1 MINESNTSA
10 PGPREGPEARS
21 AGGHSRGP
29 GAPTPDPEVA
39 ATPRRRR
46 FTAEY
51 RLRILEEAERCTK
64 SGEVG
69 QLLRREGLYSSHL
82 TAWRK
87 ARRDGALRGLAAKK
101 RGAKP
106 RARNPLEPKVRE
118 LESKVARLEKELHKA
133 HTILDVQEKVAGLLG
148 FDLESGKNS

>member
-1 MINESNTSA
+1 MINEPNTV
-10 PGPREGPEARS
+10 PPDPREGPEARS
-21 AGGHSRGP
+21 AAGPFRGSGTP
-29 GAPTPDPEVA
+29 APNPEVA
-39 ATPRRRR
+39 AKPRRRR

-51 RLRILEEAERCTK
+51 RLCILEEAERCTK

-82 TAWRK
+82 TAWRQ
-87 ARRDGALRGLAAKK
+87 ARRDGALRGLASKR

-106 RARNPLEPKVRE
+106 KARNPLEPKVRE
-118 LESKVARLEKELHKA
+118 LESKVARLEKELHQA

>member
-1 MINESNTSA
+1 MTNDTNTLPPDA
-10 PGPREGPEARS
+10 REGPKARS
-21 AGGHSRGP
+21 AAGPSRGA
-29 GAPTPDPEVA
+29 GTTAPNPEVA
-39 ATPRRRR
+39 AKPRRRG

-87 ARRDGALRGLAAKK
+87 ARHDGAVRALSANNDETPDPSRITVGRWKVTHDDQRHEHISSGPAG
-101 RGAKP
+101 GAGG
-106 RARNPLEPKVRE
+106 A
-118 LESKVARLEKELHKA
+118 
-133 HTILDVQEKVAGLLG
+133 
-148 FDLESGKNS
+148 

>member
-1 MINESNTSA
+1 MINDTNTS
-10 PGPREGPEARS
+10 PPDPREGPEARS
-21 AGGHSRGP
+21 AGGPSRGS

-39 ATPRRRR
+39 AKPRRRR

-51 RLRILEEAERCTK
+51 RLRILREAERCTK

-87 ARRDGALRGLAAKK
+87 ARHDGALRGLTPRK

-106 RARNPLEPKVRE
+106 KARNPLDPKVRE
-118 LESKVARLEKELHKA
+118 LEL
-133 HTILDVQEKVAGLLG
+133 
-148 FDLESGKNS
+148 